1 MDIRIGWWDTIIMDS
16 FLFWAPTLLVSVLA
30 AILVAVVGVFAVARK
45 TSYMAGSIAHSAFG
59 GLGVAFAL
67 GISPLLGAGVFA
79 VLTAIL
85 VVWIKQRFKA
95 YEDILLNGIWA
106 FGMAVGIL
114 ALHMTQGY
122 VPDLFAYLFGNILL
136 TDFYDGLY
144 LGIALLVISAFVYR
158 FYDLIQTVSF
168 DEDYAKVL
176 NLPTLSVSL
185 GVMVAIAT
193 VTVLLLKIMGMILV
207 VCLIAIPA
215 AAALHLTHL
224 LPKAM
229 LLAVVFSL
237 ISVLGGTLLA
247 VFWDLPPTP
256 MIVFLAL
263 LTLGFAFLIKAK

>member
-1 MDIRIGWWDTIIMDS
+1 MDS
-16 FLFWAPTLLVSVLA
+16 LLFWAPTIVVSVLA
-30 AILVAVVGVFAVARK
+30 SILVAIVGVFAVARK

-59 GLGVAFAL
+59 GLGIAFAL
-67 GISPLLGAGVFA
+67 GLSPLLGASIFA
-79 VLTAIL
+79 LLTAIL
-85 VVWIKQRFKA
+85 VIWIKQRFKA

-106 FGMAVGIL
+106 LGMAIGIF
-114 ALHMTQGY
+114 ALHLTQGY

-136 TDFYDGLY
+136 TDFYDAIY
-144 LGIALLVISAFVYR
+144 LGIALLVIAIFLYR

-185 GVMVAIAT
+185 GIMIALAM

-224 LPKAM
+224 LPKA
-229 LLAVVFSL
+229 LLLSILFSL
-237 ISVLGGTLLA
+237 TSVLGGTGLA
-247 VFWDLPPTP
+247 IYWDLPPTP
-256 MIVFLAL
+256 MIVFLSL
-263 LTLGFAFLIKAK
+263 IILGVAFLIKSRK

>member
-1 MDIRIGWWDTIIMDS
+1 MDS
-16 FLFWAPTLLVSVLA
+16 LLFWAPTILVCVLA
-30 AILVAVVGVFAVARK
+30 SILVAVVGVFAVARK

-59 GLGVAFAL
+59 GLGMAFAI

-136 TDFYDGLY
+136 SDFYDGLY
-144 LGIALLVISAFVYR
+144 LGIALAVISAFVYR

-176 NLPTLSVSL
+176 NLPTLSVSF

-229 LLAVVFSL
+229 LLGVFFSL

-247 VFWDLPPTP
+247 VFWDLPATP

-263 LTLGFAFLIKAK
+263 MTLGFAFLTKAK

>member
-1 MDIRIGWWDTIIMDS
+1 MDS
-16 FLFWAPTLLVSVLA
+16 LLFWAPTICVSILA
-30 AILVAVVGVFAVARK
+30 SILVALIGVFAVARK

-59 GLGVAFAL
+59 GLGIAFAI

-79 VLTAIL
+79 ILTAIM
-85 VVWIKQRFKA
+85 VVWIKHRFKA

-136 TDFYDGLY
+136 TDFYDALY
-144 LGIALLVISAFVYR
+144 LGIALVMISALLYR

-176 NLPTLSVSL
+176 NLPTIGVSL
-185 GVMVAIAT
+185 GLMIAMAT

-207 VCLIAIPA
+207 VCLIALPA

-224 LPKAM
+224 LSKA
-229 LLAVVFSL
+229 LVLSSVFSL
-237 ISVLGGTLLA
+237 ISVLGGTGLA
-247 VFWDLPPTP
+247 ILWDLPPTP
-256 MIVFLAL
+256 LIVCLSL
-263 LTLGFAFLIKAK
+263 LTLGFSFLLKAKR

>member
-1 MDIRIGWWDTIIMDS
+1 MDS
-16 FLFWAPTLLVSVLA
+16 LLFWAPTIVVSVLA
-30 AILVAVVGVFAVARK
+30 SILVAIVGVFAVARK

-59 GLGVAFAL
+59 GLGIAFAL
-67 GISPLLGAGVFA
+67 GLSPLLGASIFA
-79 VLTAIL
+79 LLTAIL
-85 VVWIKQRFKA
+85 VIWIKQRFKA

-106 FGMAVGIL
+106 LGMAIGIF
-114 ALHMTQGY
+114 ALHLTQGY

-136 TDFYDGLY
+136 TDFYDAIY
-144 LGIALLVISAFVYR
+144 LGIALLVIAIFLYR

-185 GVMVAIAT
+185 GIMIALAM

-224 LPKAM
+224 LPKA
-229 LLAVVFSL
+229 LLLSILFSL
-237 ISVLGGTLLA
+237 TSVLGGTGLA
-247 VFWDLPPTP
+247 IYWDLPPTP
-256 MIVFLAL
+256 MIVFLSL
-263 LTLGFAFLIKAK
+263 IILGVAFLIKSRQ

>member
-1 MDIRIGWWDTIIMDS
+1 MDS
-16 FLFWAPTLLVSVLA
+16 LLFWAPTLCVAIVASVL
-30 AILVAVVGVFAVARK
+30 VALIGVFAVARK

-59 GLGVAFAL
+59 GLGVAFAI
-67 GISPLLGAGVFA
+67 GISPLFGAGVFA
-79 VLTAIL
+79 ILTAIM
-85 VVWIKQRFKA
+85 VVWIKHRFRA

-114 ALHMTQGY
+114 ALHMTKGY

-136 TDFYDGLY
+136 TDFYDALY
-144 LGIALLVISAFVYR
+144 LGIALVCISGLLYR

-176 NLPTLSVSL
+176 NLPTVGVSL
-185 GVMVAIAT
+185 GLMIAMAM

-229 LLAVVFSL
+229 GLSVLFSL
-237 ISVLGGTLLA
+237 VSVLGGTGLA
-247 VFWDLPPTP
+247 IAWDLPPTP
-256 MIVFLAL
+256 LIVFLSL
-263 LTLGFAFLIKAK
+263 IMLGCAFLIKAKKQ

>member
-1 MDIRIGWWDTIIMDS
+1 MVIHTVSWGIIMDS
-16 FLFWAPTLLVSVLA
+16 FLFWAPTILVSLLA
-30 AILVAVVGVFAVARK
+30 SVLVAVMGVFAVARK

-67 GISPLLGAGVFA
+67 GVSPLLGAWVFA
-79 VLTAIL
+79 ILTAVL

-106 FGMAVGIL
+106 FGMAIGIL
-114 ALHMTQGY
+114 ALHVSKGY

-136 TDFYDGLY
+136 TDFYDAAW
-144 LGIALLVISAFVYR
+144 LGVALLVLSAGVYR
-158 FYDLIQTVSF
+158 FYDLIQSVSF
-168 DEDYAKVL
+168 DEEYARVL
-176 NLPTLSVSL
+176 NLPTMGVSL
-185 GVMVAIAT
+185 GLMIGIAT

-229 LLAVVFSL
+229 GLAILFSL

-256 MIVFLAL
+256 MIVFLSLA
-263 LTLGFAFLIKAK
+263 TLAVAFFLKAK